1 MKNSNFYNSP
11 IRLLPVYFKKVGLA
25 LALLTIIIPV
35 VYKLTSAE
43 GLLLSNKELLKIIVR
58 SLFMIGLTLIGFSKD
73 KIEDEMTMIIRM
85 KAIIMSFIY
94 GLVFAITSPLL
105 AYFTDVST
113 HDEASTIFIQ
123 MLIMYLIWY
132 NILKYFR

>member
-1 MKNSNFYNSP
+1 LGC
-11 IRLLPVYFKKVGLA
+11 IA
-25 LALLTIIIPV
+25 
-35 VYKLTSAE
+35 
-43 GLLLSNKELLKIIVR
+43 
-58 SLFMIGLTLIGFSKD
+58 FSRD
-73 KIEDEMTMIIRM
+73 KIEDELTMIIRM

-113 HDEASTIFIQ
+113 HDEASVIFIQ

-132 NILKYFR
+132 SVLKYFR

>member
-1 MKNSNFYNSP
+1 MKNSNIYNSP
-11 IRLLPVYFKKVGLA
+11 IRLLPVFFKKVGLV
-25 LALLTIIIPV
+25 LALLTIAIPIV
-35 VYKLTSAE
+35 LKLTSIEA
-43 GLLLSNKELLKIIVR
+43 LLSNKELLKIIVR
-58 SLFMIGLTLIGFSKD
+58 CLFIIGLTLIGFSKD

-113 HDEASTIFIQ
+113 HDEASSIFIQ

>member
-25 LALLTIIIPV
+25 LVLLTAVFPILF
-35 VYKLTSAE
+35 KLSSAE
-43 GLLLSNKELLKIIVR
+43 VLLSNKELLKIIVR

-94 GLVFAITSPLL
+94 GLIFAITSPLL
-105 AYFTDVST
+105 AYFTDVFT
-113 HDEASTIFIQ
+113 QDEASVIFIQ

-132 NILKYFR
+132 SVLKYFR

>member
-25 LALLTIIIPV
+25 LVLLTAVFPILF
-35 VYKLTSAE
+35 KLSSE
-43 GLLLSNKELLKIIVR
+43 EVLLSNKELLKIIVR

-94 GLVFAITSPLL
+94 GLIFAITSPLL
-105 AYFTDVST
+105 AYFTDVFT
-113 HDEASTIFIQ
+113 QDEASVIFIQ

-132 NILKYFR
+132 SVLKYFR

>member
-11 IRLLPVYFKKVGLA
+11 IRLLPVYFKKIGLV
-25 LALLTIIIPV
+25 LVLLTAAFPILFKIS
-35 VYKLTSAE
+35 SAE
-43 GLLLSNKELLKIIVR
+43 VLLSNKELLKIIVR

-73 KIEDEMTMIIRM
+73 KIEDELTMIIRM

-113 HDEASTIFIQ
+113 HDEASVIFIQ

-132 NILKYFR
+132 SVLKYFR

>member
-25 LALLTIIIPV
+25 LVLLTAVFPILF
-35 VYKLTSAE
+35 KLSSAE
-43 GLLLSNKELLKIIVR
+43 VLLSNKELLKIIVR

-94 GLVFAITSPLL
+94 GLIFAITSPLL
-105 AYFTDVST
+105 AYFTDVFT
-113 HDEASTIFIQ
+113 QDEASVIFIQ

-132 NILKYFR
+132 SALKYFR